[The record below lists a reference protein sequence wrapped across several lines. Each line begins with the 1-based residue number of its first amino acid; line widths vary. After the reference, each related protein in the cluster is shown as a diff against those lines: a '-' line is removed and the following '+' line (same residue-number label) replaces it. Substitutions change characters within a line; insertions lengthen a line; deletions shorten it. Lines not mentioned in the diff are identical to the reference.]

1 MNLINILFV
10 NCYPIHPLIIVIL
23 FMKLSSLLFRRW
35 WLIETPLLWLPVGTI
50 INIFC
55 WSILV
60 FWSSLIAC
68 PFHIILEYDWIVC
81 LLYNFYWELQ
91 CAYFWGVL
99 WIFSSDGFL
108 WLGTFLKINDGFLWS
123 FTINDWVH
131 LWSFMIINDGFLWLG
146 TFGKLYTHK
155 WWFLVIGYFSRSLLS
170 F

>member
-1 MNLINILFV
+1 MVTYWNTIALVTSWYYNKYHLLIYTCVLEFFD
-10 NCYPIHPLIIVIL
+10 C
-23 FMKLSSLLFRRW
+23 LSFSYNFRV
-35 WLIETPLLWLPVGTI
+35 WL
-50 INIFC
+50 N
-55 WSILV
+55 
-60 FWSSLIAC
+60 
-68 PFHIILEYDWIVC
+68 C